1 MRHHIISLAALSISL
16 VGGVAAAEPHRE
28 VVRVNEHVNVRPA
41 AVHENVVV
49 HENVNVRGPVVR
61 ENVNVRGP
69 VVRENVNVNVHGPV
83 VRENV
88 VVHENVR
95 ENVILREPGR
105 EGVIVNGRGGPVWH
119 EGVHFTDYHVR
130 PEYRYE
136 RWAPI
141 AGYNWHRGD
150 WVFNGVE
157 WVWQP
162 GWYVRVDL

>member
-1 MRHHIISLAALSISL
+1 MRLIISLAALSVSL

-28 VVRVNEHVNVRPA
+28 VVHERVVEHGNRT
-41 AVHENVVV
+41 VV
-49 HENVNVRGPVVR
+49 HEDVHVRGPVVR
-61 ENVNVRGP
+61 ENVN
-69 VVRENVNVNVHGPV
+69 
-83 VRENV
+83 
-88 VVHENVR
+88 VHENVR

-105 EGVIVNGRGGPVWH
+105 EGVVVRGGPVWH
-119 EGVHFTDYHVR
+119 EGVRFTDYHVR

-136 RWAPI
+136 NWHPI

-157 WVWQP
+157 WVWTP